1 MAVIKFKNSSEV
13 LDVENVYCIGKNYLD
28 HIKELD
34 SPGIKSDVPAE
45 PIIFLKPNTSV
56 VTGAKEIKIPEFKG
70 IKISDDLQNEVE
82 LVIIIGKEGDNISVK
97 EAYDF
102 AAGYAVGIDFTLR
115 DVQSEFKKKG
125 LPWSLSKGFKLSAP
139 LSEAVKSNEPT
150 FADNLG
156 IKLKVNGVTV
166 QDASTNLMIF
176 KVDYIIHY
184 ISSIF
189 GLRRGDLIFT
199 GTPKGVTHLNTG
211 DKVEAEIEQIGKL
224 EIKVA

>member
-34 SPGIKSDVPAE
+34 LPGIKSDVPAE

-102 AAGYAVGIDFTLR
+102 AAGYAVGF
-115 DVQSEFKKKG
+115 
-125 LPWSLSKGFKLSAP
+125 W
-139 LSEAVKSNEPT
+139 KSQAEMCN
-150 FADNLG
+150 NW
-156 IKLKVNGVTV
+156 
-166 QDASTNLMIF
+166 
-176 KVDYIIHY
+176 KVDKTWHPN
-184 ISSIF
+184 SDSNA
-189 GLRRGDLIFT
+189 
-199 GTPKGVTHLNTG
+199 GTKLYAKWKKAVTRTL
-211 DKVEAEIEQIGKL
+211 DWIET
-224 EIKVA
+224 E